1 MRTRGLRL
9 QRNGEASGLEPEE
22 IERLTER
29 AIDSTFYADTL
40 SPLQVEANR
49 RIPSLAREVFFKA
62 AASEHQH
69 LAAAVTNERLAG
81 FMIATRH
88 GQDDLELDWLM
99 VDPAQHG
106 AGLAAALMTE
116 GVEWLGS
123 DRPIWLTVL
132 KHNWRAIRFY
142 RKFGFEIDE
151 GAELDRIVPTWIMR
165 RPGVAA
171 DPPVA

>member
-1 MRTRGLRL
+1 MMTPSVRLRN
-9 QRNGEASGLEPEE
+9 NGEAAGLEPEE
-22 IERLTER
+22 ADPLTER
-29 AIDSTFYADTL
+29 ATASTFYGDNLTL
-40 SPLQVEANR
+40 QQIEANR
-49 RIPSLAREVFFKA
+49 RIPILAREVFFKA

-69 LAAAVTNERLAG
+69 LAAAVTKERLAG

-106 AGLAAALMTE
+106 AGLAVALMTE

-132 KHNWRAIRFY
+132 KHNRRAIHFY
-142 RKFGFEIDE
+142 GKFGFEIDE
-151 GAELDRIVPTWIMR
+151 EAELDRIVPTWIMR
-165 RPGVAA
+165 RPGRVR
-171 DPPVA
+171 